1 MKRLERDIL
10 ANTSPSAVLTFAQKF
25 LINFDIVK
33 TDLPETKELGLSEII
48 KSNFQMEKPTT
59 QIE

>member
-10 ANTSPSAVLTFAQKF
+10 ANTSPSAVLNFAQKF

-33 TDLPETKELGLSEII
+33 TDLPETQELGLSEII

>member
-10 ANTSPSAVLTFAQKF
+10 VNTSPSAVLNFAQQF

-33 TDLPETKELGLSEII
+33 TDLPETQKLGLSEII